1 MSGPQP
7 ANAKPADSKQAP
19 IQSLSRA
26 MAILQAIAHRR
37 EGVGLS
43 ELSKEVELH
52 SSTTFHLVKSL
63 VALGCARQDEDTKRY
78 HVGPMLFGIAAAAL
92 DEVELARTAEPFLDE
107 LALRTGETSHLAIRS
122 GQEIVVIARKEA
134 ASPFRISERAGVPRP
149 AHATALGK
157 VLVAAMPQRSRQ
169 VLLDALPMPA
179 LTAKTITERR
189 RLERELNQVAQ
200 SGIGYD
206 DGEFHAEVRC
216 MAVPVIGF
224 TGNVVGAIGISAP
237 IYRLTLDD
245 LKDKAGLLH
254 GIADDLSRALGFH
267 AGRVAEG

>member
-1 MSGPQP
+1 MPPRRTADS
-7 ANAKPADSKQAP
+7 KPGSKQAP

-37 EGVGLS
+37 DGIGLS

-52 SSTTFHLVKSL
+52 SSTAFHLVKSL
-63 VALGCARQDEDTKRY
+63 VTLGCARQDEVSKRY

-107 LALRTGETSHLAIRS
+107 LALATGETSHLAIRT
-122 GQEIVVIARKEA
+122 GHEIVVIARREA
-134 ASPFRISERAGVPRP
+134 ASPFRISERTGVPRP

-157 VLVAAMPQRSRQ
+157 VLVGAMPARSRK
-169 VLLDALPMPA
+169 VLLDTLPLPA
-179 LTAKTITERR
+179 LTPRTITDRK
-189 RLERELNQVAQ
+189 RLERELDQVARKR
-200 SGIGYD
+200 IGYD

-237 IYRLTLDD
+237 IYRLSLDD
-245 LKDKAGLLH
+245 LKAKADLLS
-254 GIADDLSRALGFH
+254 GIADDLSRALGYD
-267 AGRVAEG
+267 ADMAAEA